1 MTNNDLLLRLRY
13 ALDILDSDMVKIF
26 ALGGIEIK
34 IEDVKKILVKRSG
47 EDRFVITN
55 EPTDFIAVNDKMLDG
70 FLNGFVTFK
79 RGPRDGA
86 PNPLNAKEHPN
97 NLFLKK
103 IKVAMSL
110 TTDDIIAIF
119 KLGEATVSKSELSAL
134 LRKPD
139 HKNYRQCLDSS
150 IRRFLKGLAVKY
162 RS

>member
-13 ALDILDSDMVKIF
+13 APDIKDSDIVKIF

-34 IEDVKKILVKRSG
+34 VEDVKKILVKRNG
-47 EDRFVITN
+47 EDRFVVTD

-86 PNPLNAKEHPN
+86 PVPVNTAEHPN

-103 IKVAMSL
+103 VKVAMSL